1 MKKSYMN
8 IDNLLSEGFFSK
20 FLSKLTKKIGK
31 LEKKSKDKTLTKN
44 PKVKAAWR
52 DVEKSLSDQEVRLRK
67 FAKSVGMDYDKL

>member
-20 FLSKLTKKIGK
+20 FLSKLSKKLDK
-31 LEKKSKDKTLTKN
+31 MEKISKDKKIARN
-44 PKVKAAWR
+44 PKVKAAWKK
-52 DVEKSLSDQEVRLRK
+52 VEKSLSDQEIRLRD